1 MGKEVMRSDGNA
13 VEVLATKRYNKGDV
27 VYDGGFFGFAMGSAS
42 SGEHIVAEVQQ
53 RESEVQI
60 PSTLTGA
67 KASILYLSSTG
78 VITETDTDIPF
89 LKITVSKDANNY
101 VWGIQLPQ
109 YTDT

>member
-1 MGKEVMRSDGNA
+1 MRSDGNA

-42 SGEHIVAEVQQ
+42 SGEHIVAEIQQ

-60 PSTLTGA
+60 PSGLTGA
-67 KASILYLSSTG
+67 KGGILYLDSNG
-78 VITETDTDIPF
+78 DITETSSDIPF
-89 LKITVSKDANNY
+89 MKTTVAKDANNY
-101 VWGIQLPQ
+101 VWGILLPQ